1 MTRLAMFLAVS
12 LALGTPAAAGDWRP
26 LVTPAEAAEL
36 MAADAVVIDIRSVKD
51 YAQGH
56 LETAVNVPYH
66 AWRGPEDNPGE
77 LIDDVESAR
86 ARWQAESML
95 VNRQA
100 AQAQRLSLQVD
111 RYLQQVYSEMIDWDD
126 RREQTPAHTP
136 LRRPPRTSR
145 VGAALEQAE
154 AGRLQADLRIF
165 RPRRAA

>member
-1 MTRLAMFLAVS
+1 MITPQLQITPETQSPLVSRPILAVLMGCAGSITYLLVATVGVENAVPLAMAVILAGLFSVACAMLVLIVTTRL
-12 LALGTPAAAGDWRP
+12 T
-26 LVTPAEAAEL
+26 
-36 MAADAVVIDIRSVKD
+36 
-51 YAQGH
+51 
-56 LETAVNVPYH
+56 
-66 AWRGPEDNPGE
+66 GE

-145 VGAALEQAE
+145 VGAALDQAE